1 MFYIIFLFLLIFIW
15 GYITRRKKF
24 NKEQVILKNMGFDRS
39 KKILHM
45 LRLPSR
51 SMWDFVINGNP
62 ITSKKYPHMLIYLRI
77 KSEGEFAL
85 ETRVF
90 KLKSKTNKK
99 FPKFYLRKESIF
111 DKLTSDIDY
120 RNNPEFS
127 KKFFLKYLGKE
138 ENKLAVEK
146 LFKNFSLQ
154 KKLISN
160 PLNIESNGD
169 EMFYYWDG
177 VKFPVE
183 EIPQRIS
190 EIEFLHDNYFDV
202 IV

>member
-1 MFYIIFLFLLIFIW
+1 
-15 GYITRRKKF
+15 
-24 NKEQVILKNMGFDRS
+24 
-39 KKILHM
+39 M

-127 KKFFLKYLGKE
+127 KKFFLKSLGKE
-138 ENKLAVEK
+138 KNKLAVEK

-169 EMFYYWDG
+169 EMYYYWDG